1 MIHIWWSIF
10 DLMMNIIILL
20 IWWSIF
26 DDPYWFDDLYYYW
39 FDDPYF
45 PIFSICF
52 RSSWH
57 LWGDKTQ
64 IRYPER
70 SQPVPV
76 GPQNSNL
83 MRCWMPRL
91 SKKSIEKPWKSCWLW
106 LVHANSQIMTILTIS
121 GWWFEPLWKILVS
134 WDDYFQYGKIK
145 KCSKP
150 PTRYTRVVLTPSQSG
165 RSKLPRTKL
174 QCSRMWR

>member
-1 MIHIWWSIF
+1 MILVINILDFAVPYLIWWCISLLIQYDPYLIWWWILSYYWFDDPYLMIHIWWSI
-10 DLMMNIIILL
+10 LIWWSLLLL
-20 IWWSIF
+20 IWWS
-26 DDPYWFDDLYYYW
+26 
-39 FDDPYF
+39 
-45 PIFSICF
+45 IFSICF

-106 LVHANSQIMTILTIS
+106 LVHANSQIMTILIIS

-134 WDDYFQYGKIK
+134 WDDYFQYMEK
-145 KCSKP
+145 SKNVP
-150 PTRYTRVVLTPSQSG
+150 NHQPDTPG
-165 RSKLPRTKL
+165 
-174 QCSRMWR
+174 